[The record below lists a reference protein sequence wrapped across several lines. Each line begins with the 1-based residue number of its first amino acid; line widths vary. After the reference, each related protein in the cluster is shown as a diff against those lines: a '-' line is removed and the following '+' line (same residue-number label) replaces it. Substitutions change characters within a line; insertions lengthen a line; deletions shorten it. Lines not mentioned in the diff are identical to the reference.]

1 VSRWLL
7 LLGASAATLVLGVL
21 VGPSGLDVAS
31 VLSGVLG
38 TAEPST
44 VTIVRDLRLPRV
56 LLAFLVGGSLGVTGA
71 ALQALVR
78 NPLADPYL
86 LGLSGGAGLGAVAA
100 IALRVSFAWAIPL
113 AALVGALA
121 AVMLVYRLALVAG
134 AGLDARV
141 LLLGGV
147 VVGAFA
153 ASVMGAIMAV
163 APAPEVRNAL
173 LWLLGSFGRASW
185 PAVTLFAVYAIIPL
199 AVVYRLARPLDL
211 LTLGEEPAEF
221 LGADL
226 VRTRRTLYVAA
237 SLLTA
242 VAVALSGLIG
252 FVGLIVPHAAR
263 FAWSRLHQALLPATF
278 LLGGSLM
285 VLADAAA
292 RTAFAPLELP
302 VGVVTALIGVPV
314 FVVMIRRWAT

>member
-278 LLGGSLM
+278 LLRGSLM